1 MERGEVKCGNIII
14 LCEGHWVY
22 SPLCVDAEIS
32 GPQIFLLVQNDSAG
46 YISPHSSIALKR
58 KTIRNCLICQ
68 DDFRAVTPL
77 EVTVQE
83 KSQLVP

>member
-22 SPLCVDAEIS
+22 SPLCVDAVIS

-46 YISPHSSIALKR
+46 YISPHSSIALDVYKR
-58 KTIRNCLICQ
+58 QGVGGGAT
-68 DDFRAVTPL
+68 RAD
-77 EVTVQE
+77 
-83 KSQLVP
+83 VPSGVHG